1 MCIMGASDRVQFLR
15 SLGLVLSMPIA
26 LDGSKVDKISLTFVM
41 EKDILLMFGAE
52 RETLMSEGMVEPDF
66 VNTE

>member
-1 MCIMGASDRVQFLR
+1 MCILGASDQAQFLS

-26 LDGSKVDKISLTFVM
+26 LDGSKVDKISLTSVI

-52 RETLMSEGMVEPDF
+52 RETLAIR
-66 VNTE
+66 